1 MHGSTA
7 LAGACWTQL
16 TDTYQEVNG
25 LLGMDRVPKVDIEA
39 LRRAT
44 LGEPEAPPAPPAP
57 PALPTAPTQP
67 THLSPS

>member
-1 MHGSTA
+1 MHGSSA

-25 LLGMDRVPKVDIEA
+25 LLTMERVPKADVEA

-44 LGEPEAPPAPPAP
+44 LGEA
-57 PALPTAPTQP
+57 
-67 THLSPS
+67 

>member
-1 MHGSTA
+1 VHGSSA

-25 LLGMDRVPKVDIEA
+25 LLTMEREPKVDLDA

-44 LGEPEAPPAPPAP
+44 LGEA
-57 PALPTAPTQP
+57 
-67 THLSPS
+67 